1 MKNQKL
7 TSLLKKLFENKE
19 FELTILDEESHWDE
33 DTSDY
38 FNEEVIYNF
47 KFHVVVESVLG
58 EGTKSVGGMDIIIDD
73 ITKDGDG
80 YYFDWV
86 DRNYSAS
93 TWYIEELDTK
103 FYDDYLKYL
112 PFSVYTTLYGY
123 DEKQ

>member
-19 FELTILDEESHWDE
+19 FEISLIDNE
-33 DTSDY
+33 DVYDGYNYVT
-38 FNEEVIYNF
+38 EEVIYNF

-58 EGTKSVGGMDIIIDD
+58 VGTRAVGSIDIIIDD
-73 ITKDGDG
+73 IVLDGESVYLG
-80 YYFDWV
+80 WAEI
-86 DRNYSAS
+86 NYSEHV
-93 TWYIEELDTK
+93 WYINELNSE

-112 PFSVYTTLYGY
+112 PFSVYTNVYGY

>member
-19 FELTILDEESHWDE
+19 FEISLIDNE
-33 DTSDY
+33 DVYDGYNYVT
-38 FNEEVIYNF
+38 EEVIYNF

-58 EGTKSVGGMDIIIDD
+58 VGTRAVGSIDIIIDD
-73 ITKDGDG
+73 IVLDGESVYLGWAEIG
-80 YYFDWV
+80 YSDNV
-86 DRNYSAS
+86 
-93 TWYIEELDTK
+93 WYINELNSE

-112 PFSVYTTLYGY
+112 PFSVYTNVYGY